1 MCARL
6 YADPEEAELG
16 PAQGRSRPP
25 DDRDRGHRVHPRHR
39 PQPAGALGRA
49 DPRRP
54 RQGPAGRPLPHHPRH
69 ARHRR
74 HEEPQEGAL
83 EVRRQAGKGQGGSLE
98 MPRRNRPVKR
108 VVAPDPLYQSEA
120 IAKFV
125 NVVMNRGKRSTAEKV
140 VYDALSRASKQAK
153 KEPLE
158 VFDLAL
164 RNATPLLEVKPRR
177 VGGATYQVPVEI
189 RPERRLALARRWLVR
204 FARQRGGKSM
214 SEKLAFELLDAAQN
228 TGGAVKRK
236 EETHRMAE
244 SNKAFSHFRY

>member
-1 MCARL
+1 
-6 YADPEEAELG
+6 
-16 PAQGRSRPP
+16 
-25 DDRDRGHRVHPRHR
+25 
-39 PQPAGALGRA
+39 
-49 DPRRP
+49 
-54 RQGPAGRPLPHHPRH
+54 
-69 ARHRR
+69 
-74 HEEPQEGAL
+74 
-83 EVRRQAGKGQGGSLE
+83 
-98 MPRRNRPVKR
+98 MPRRSRPVKR
-108 VVAPDPLYQSEA
+108 VIAPDPVYQSEA

-125 NVVMNRGKRSTAEKV
+125 NVVMSRGKRSTAEKV
-140 VYDALSRASKQAK
+140 VYDALSRAGKQAK

-189 RPERRLALARRWLVR
+189 RPERRLALARRWIVR

-214 SEKLAFELLDAAQN
+214 AEKLAFEILDASQN

>member
-1 MCARL
+1 
-6 YADPEEAELG
+6 
-16 PAQGRSRPP
+16 
-25 DDRDRGHRVHPRHR
+25 
-39 PQPAGALGRA
+39 
-49 DPRRP
+49 
-54 RQGPAGRPLPHHPRH
+54 
-69 ARHRR
+69 
-74 HEEPQEGAL
+74 
-83 EVRRQAGKGQGGSLE
+83 
-98 MPRRNRPVKR
+98 MPRRSRPVKR
-108 VVAPDPLYQSEA
+108 VIAPDPVYQSEA

-125 NVVMNRGKRSTAEKV
+125 NVVMSKGKRSTAEKV
-140 VYDALSRASKQAK
+140 VYDALSRAGKQAK

-158 VFDLAL
+158 VFESAL

-189 RPERRLALARRWLVR
+189 RPERRLALARRWIVR

-214 SEKLAFELLDAAQN
+214 SEKLAFEILDASQN

>member
-1 MCARL
+1 
-6 YADPEEAELG
+6 
-16 PAQGRSRPP
+16 
-25 DDRDRGHRVHPRHR
+25 
-39 PQPAGALGRA
+39 
-49 DPRRP
+49 
-54 RQGPAGRPLPHHPRH
+54 
-69 ARHRR
+69 
-74 HEEPQEGAL
+74 
-83 EVRRQAGKGQGGSLE
+83 
-98 MPRRNRPVKR
+98 MPRRSRPVKR
-108 VVAPDPLYQSEA
+108 VIAPDPVYQSEA
-120 IAKFV
+120 VAKFV
-125 NVVMNRGKRSTAEKV
+125 NVVMTRGKRSTAEKV
-140 VYDALSRASKQAK
+140 VYDALTRAGKQAK

-158 VFDLAL
+158 VFDLAI

-214 SEKLAFELLDAAQN
+214 SEKLAYEILDASQN

>member
-1 MCARL
+1 
-6 YADPEEAELG
+6 
-16 PAQGRSRPP
+16 
-25 DDRDRGHRVHPRHR
+25 
-39 PQPAGALGRA
+39 
-49 DPRRP
+49 
-54 RQGPAGRPLPHHPRH
+54 
-69 ARHRR
+69 
-74 HEEPQEGAL
+74 
-83 EVRRQAGKGQGGSLE
+83 
-98 MPRRNRPVKR
+98 MPRRSRPVKR
-108 VVAPDPLYQSEA
+108 VIAPDPVYQSES

-125 NVVMNRGKRSTAEKV
+125 NVVMSRGKRSTAERV
-140 VYDALSRASKQAK
+140 VYDALSRASKQAQ

-158 VFDLAL
+158 VFESAL

-189 RPERRLALARRWLVR
+189 RPERRLALARRWIVR

-214 SEKLAFELLDAAQN
+214 SEKLAFEILDAAQN